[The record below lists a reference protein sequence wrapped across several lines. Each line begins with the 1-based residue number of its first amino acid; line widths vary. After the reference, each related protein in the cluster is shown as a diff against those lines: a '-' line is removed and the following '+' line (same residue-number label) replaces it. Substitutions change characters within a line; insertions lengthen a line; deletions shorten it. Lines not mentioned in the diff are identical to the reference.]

1 MLRVAVCC
9 FNYLVYYRQLKICW
23 ELIMATITFDTHKFV
38 RKLEE
43 AGFDQ
48 KQAEG
53 LTEAMRAAIE
63 ESELVTKK
71 DLQIELAPI
80 KADLNLLKWMMGALI
95 ALAIANFSKQFL

>member
-1 MLRVAVCC
+1 
-9 FNYLVYYRQLKICW
+9 
-23 ELIMATITFDTHKFV
+23 MATITFDTHKFV
-38 RKLEE
+38 LKLQE
-43 AGFDQ
+43 AGFNQ

-71 DLQIELAPI
+71 DLQIELSPI

-95 ALAIANFSKQFL
+95 AIALANFSKQFL

>member
-1 MLRVAVCC
+1 MS
-9 FNYLVYYRQLKICW
+9 
-23 ELIMATITFDTHKFV
+23 TITFDTHKFV
-38 RKLEE
+38 RKLQE

-53 LTEAMRAAIE
+53 LTEAMRSAID

-80 KADLNLLKWMMGALI
+80 KADLNLIKWMQGLVLGGILALI
-95 ALAIANFSKQFL
+95 LKAFFPL